1 MKLKRIIA
9 MLATVAMMAT
19 MLFGCGQ
26 PADNK
31 TTAAPDNKTTEAPNV
46 DPTDG
51 ATDAPTEPK
60 PIYPLEGNPT
70 VTMWSTISNNVLKT
84 CATLED
90 RPYAKEL
97 MKRTGINIDWITPS
111 SSGTAIEE
119 FNIMLSE
126 GTYPHMFSA
135 NAANAARY
143 YQDGVTIVLNDV
155 IDQYMP
161 NFKAILEANP
171 EVDRV
176 IRNDD
181 GNYYYIPT
189 WNETTAMGNT
199 YGAFARK
206 DLMVEMGV
214 ETPTTIDEW
223 YNLLVRYKTEVKE
236 KEGKDIYPLTAL
248 SSTLLKYGAFL
259 NAYCPDI
266 SLANGYYAED
276 GEVFYI
282 PATDAYREFLR
293 TMRKWYVEGLLHPDF
308 AALNGNTW
316 RGIMSSNDGF
326 VTLGFCG
333 SGLQKIHN
341 LGVEANPDFLF
352 TACPTPALSKGEEP
366 RYQSATPYINT
377 STSGIVISTNCK
389 NVEAAARLL
398 DYYFSEEGYMLN
410 NYGIEGTSYT
420 MVDGK
425 PVYTDLVLRNPDG
438 LAVNEAKAPYM
449 MNFEGGRGIQA
460 LEALKGY
467 YSSTPG
473 AAEVMEIWASEGT
486 IDHSICFI
494 NQTVEEA
501 ELISIYHADI
511 NKYMTTCSE
520 QFIIGTMD
528 IETQW
533 EEYIAS
539 LEKLKLARV
548 IELKQAA
555 MDRYLAK

>member
-9 MLATVAMMAT
+9 MLATVAMMAA
-19 MLFGCGQ
+19 MLFGCGS
-26 PADNK
+26 PADDK
-31 TTAAPDNKTTEAPNV
+31 TTAAPDNKTTEAPAGDNG
-46 DPTDG
+46 TTEG
-51 ATDAPTEPK
+51 PTEAK

-70 VTMWSTISNNVLKT
+70 VTMWHTISNNVLKT
-84 CATLED
+84 CATLEE
-90 RPYAKEL
+90 RPYAQEL

-111 SSGTAIEE
+111 ASGTAKDE

-126 GTYPHMFSA
+126 GTYPDMFMA
-135 NAANAARY
+135 NAADAARY
-143 YQDGVTIVLNDV
+143 YQDGVAIMLNDV

-161 NFKAILEANP
+161 NFKALLEANP
-171 EVDRV
+171 EIDRV

-189 WNETTAMGNT
+189 WSETVAMGST

-223 YNLLVRYKTEVKE
+223 YNLLVRYKTEMKE

-266 SLANGYYAED
+266 SLAKGYYAED

-293 TMRKWYVEGLLHPDF
+293 TMRKWYQEGLLHPDF
-308 AALNGNTW
+308 AAMSGSVW
-316 RGIMSSNDGF
+316 RGTMSSDDGF
-326 VTLGFCG
+326 VTVGFCG
-333 SGLQKIHN
+333 SGLMKIHG
-341 LGVEANPDFLF
+341 LGVEVNPDFEF

-366 RYQSATPYINT
+366 RYQSATPQINT
-377 STSGIVISTNCK
+377 STVGHVITTNCE

-398 DYYFSEEGYMLN
+398 DYYFTEEGYMLN

-467 YSSTPG
+467 YSATPG
-473 AAEVMEIWASEGT
+473 AADALEIWASKGK
-486 IDHSICFI
+486 IDHSICWI
-494 NQTVEEA
+494 NQTIEEA

-511 NKYMTTCSE
+511 EKYMTTCST
-520 QFIIGTMD
+520 QFILGTMD

-533 EEYIAS
+533 EEYITS